1 MAVRADGTA
10 DNIAAQVRRIPPPG
24 IAISAE
30 DRSALETSS
39 ADLLKEIESLQHS
52 LKPTARKLLPDVQI
66 FYNAVH
72 YPLTYD
78 EFYKTNE
85 VAIAKSLLAEGRE
98 RAAQLRAGKS
108 PWSTATGLVVRGY
121 QSKID
126 GSVQP
131 FGLVVPSSYR
141 PDSPHQYRLDL
152 WFHGRGEN
160 MTELDFLQQREKNY
174 GEFTPS
180 NTFVLHLYGR
190 YCNANKFAGEVDA
203 FEALAAVQ
211 SEYPIDENRIAV
223 RGFSMGGAACWHFAV
238 HHAGLWAAAA
248 PGAGFAE
255 TTDFLTV
262 FQNEIITLQ
271 PYEKKLL
278 HWYDA
283 TDYALNLFNCPTVA
297 YSGEIDRQKEAADMM
312 AKALAEEGMELTHII
327 GPQTAHKYEPKAKEE
342 VARRIDAIMAQGR
355 NPVPK
360 EVKFTTWTL
369 RYNQML
375 WVTVDGLSEHW
386 ERALVDAKIT
396 DTKSINV
403 TTKNVS
409 ALTLS
414 MPAGLCPLDTV
425 GEPQVTLD
433 GTVLSAPRVQT
444 DRSWTV
450 HFRKQQGIWR
460 VVAGPDEILRKRH
473 GLQGPIDD
481 AFMDS
486 FIMVTPSGSP
496 MNPKIGAWVAGE
508 QAHAIEHWRRQFRGE
523 ARVKTDQ
530 QITDEDIASS
540 NLILWGD
547 PSSNQLLAKIADKLP
562 IRWSARGISLHG
574 KKFPPDTYV
583 PVFIY
588 PNPLNPKHYIVV
600 NSGFTFREYD
610 YLNNARQVAKLP
622 DYAILD
628 ISTPPNSQAPGKILN
643 AGFFDEYWK

>member
-1 MAVRADGTA
+1 
-10 DNIAAQVRRIPPPG
+10 
-24 IAISAE
+24 
-30 DRSALETSS
+30 
-39 ADLLKEIESLQHS
+39 
-52 LKPTARKLLPDVQI
+52 
-66 FYNAVH
+66 
-72 YPLTYD
+72 
-78 EFYKTNE
+78 
-85 VAIAKSLLAEGRE
+85 
-98 RAAQLRAGKS
+98 
-108 PWSTATGLVVRGY
+108 
-121 QSKID
+121 
-126 GSVQP
+126 
-131 FGLVVPSSYR
+131 
-141 PDSPHQYRLDL
+141 
-152 WFHGRGEN
+152 
-160 MTELDFLQQREKNY
+160 
-174 GEFTPS
+174 
-180 NTFVLHLYGR
+180 
-190 YCNANKFAGEVDA
+190 
-203 FEALAAVQ
+203 
-211 SEYPIDENRIAV
+211 
-223 RGFSMGGAACWHFAV
+223 
-238 HHAGLWAAAA
+238 
-248 PGAGFAE
+248 
-255 TTDFLTV
+255 
-262 FQNEIITLQ
+262 
-271 PYEKKLL
+271 
-278 HWYDA
+278 
-283 TDYALNLFNCPTVA
+283 
-297 YSGEIDRQKEAADMM
+297 
-312 AKALAEEGMELTHII
+312 
-327 GPQTAHKYEPKAKEE
+327 
-342 VARRIDAIMAQGR
+342 
-355 NPVPK
+355 
-360 EVKFTTWTL
+360 
-369 RYNQML
+369 ML